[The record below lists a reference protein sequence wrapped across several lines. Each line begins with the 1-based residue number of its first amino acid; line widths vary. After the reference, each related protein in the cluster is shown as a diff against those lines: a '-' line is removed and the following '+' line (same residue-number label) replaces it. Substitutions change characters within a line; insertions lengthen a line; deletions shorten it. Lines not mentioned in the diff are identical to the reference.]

1 LQKHCLTNSFEG
13 SRPQGS
19 RSQQQYLAQAQVY
32 SFTPSGAEEEEEYTD
47 VVAGI
52 IP

>member
-1 LQKHCLTNSFEG
+1 MNPAGGL
-13 SRPQGS
+13 RPQGGE
-19 RSQQQYLAQAQVY
+19 SQQQYLAQAQVY